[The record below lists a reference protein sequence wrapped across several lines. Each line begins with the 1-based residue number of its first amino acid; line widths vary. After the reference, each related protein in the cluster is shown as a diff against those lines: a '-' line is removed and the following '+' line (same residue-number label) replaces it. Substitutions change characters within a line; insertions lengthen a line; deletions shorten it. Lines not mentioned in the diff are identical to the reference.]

1 MRRTKLELTVLYIL
15 SVIIAAYAFLPFLW
29 VFLTA
34 LKSPE
39 QIYNMNQIIPTYI
52 TFDNFKQV
60 LFQSNFARYFFNS
73 AVISLVVTLIS
84 MLFAV
89 MAAYGFCRYHI
100 MGAEKMKM

>member
-39 QIYNMNQIIPTYI
+39 QIY
-52 TFDNFKQV
+52 
-60 LFQSNFARYFFNS
+60 SNS
-73 AVISLVVTLIS
+73 SDSPPISTTDTPAI
-84 MLFAV
+84 
-89 MAAYGFCRYHI
+89 R
-100 MGAEKMKM
+100 

>member
-39 QIYNMNQIIPTYI
+39 QIYNMNQIIPTM
-52 TFDNFKQV
+52 F
-60 LFQSNFARYFFNS
+60 
-73 AVISLVVTLIS
+73 
-84 MLFAV
+84 
-89 MAAYGFCRYHI
+89 
-100 MGAEKMKM
+100 